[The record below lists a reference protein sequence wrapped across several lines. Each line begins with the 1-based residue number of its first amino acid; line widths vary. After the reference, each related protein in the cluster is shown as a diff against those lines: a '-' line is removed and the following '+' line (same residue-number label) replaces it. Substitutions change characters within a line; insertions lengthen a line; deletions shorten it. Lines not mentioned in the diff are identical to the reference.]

1 MSYRPLVLYDPDSD
15 SDTDSLASLHGAPM
29 GVANDM
35 CGDDSDGFSLNSNLM
50 EEVSDDE
57 FDDPALRPRTYN
69 PLGLRVEAGKRV
81 GYDSDDSSDGDGDH
95 LGQDRDYSYP
105 SKQKIFADIDEKS
118 VGSDDEFT
126 VGNSMPPRI
135 TKNDKQFDTLIPTS
149 GSVHAL
155 SSADQPANIMQE
167 AEHEK
172 GKAMEEKQGK
182 RLGRAGKQAES
193 KRLVAESLAK
203 ARSAKGAG
211 AEVAKQY
218 YEGKAKQ
225 EGEKLMGGKLS
236 PATKAKGKEALLKA
250 ASVIKAEKSIAKG
263 KLAQQLE
270 PDLKEKIGEA
280 KTKKAKAAVTKE
292 ITQAGKSKGM
302 SKLAKKLVK
311 TRDVLETA
319 EKGKARELMTKVNR
333 VMMSVAMRKLMA
345 DPKKTAGN
353 LIARKLIKLFREK
366 GVQSKQQLDFLSAYI
381 KEKMERERAGLSAE
395 ELRVAT
401 AENLAKGGGE
411 ASEASTMVGG
421 ATQTVMTNADDPKAP
436 TTVLTAT
443 TLPAMTKEVKST
455 LVDGINLG
463 NGKVLAVKGK
473 TLTLDGEAIKSGTSE
488 EALAILKA
496 LDREVKSSIKDPE
509 VLRVLVGTKTAK
521 YAGGI
526 ITRRIYETGRRIK
539 TQK

>member
-29 GVANDM
+29 GVSNDM

-50 EEVSDDE
+50 EDVSDDE

-126 VGNSMPPRI
+126 VGNSNPPRI

-155 SSADQPANIMQE
+155 SSSDQPANVMQE
-167 AEHEK
+167 AENEK
-172 GKAMEEKQGK
+172 GKAMEEKQAK
-182 RLGRAGKQAES
+182 RLGRAGKQEES
-193 KRLVAESLAK
+193 KRLVTESLQR
-203 ARSAKGAG
+203 ARTAKGAG
-211 AEVAKQY
+211 ALLLESRARQEAEKQ
-218 YEGKAKQ
+218 
-225 EGEKLMGGKLS
+225 MGGKLS
-236 PATKAKGKEALLKA
+236 PATKAKGNEALLKA
-250 ASVIKAEKSIAKG
+250 ASIIKAEKSIAKG

-270 PDLKEKIGEA
+270 PDLREKIGEA

-292 ITQAGKSKGM
+292 ITEAGRYKGGV
-302 SKLAKKLVK
+302 SKLTKKLAK

-353 LIARKLIKLFREK
+353 LIARKLVKMFREK

-381 KEKMERERAGLSAE
+381 KEKMERERAGLSKE

-401 AENLAKGGGE
+401 AENLAKGGGG

-421 ATQTVMTNADDPKAP
+421 GAETTMTKADDPAAP
-436 TTVLTAT
+436 TST
-443 TLPAMTKEVKST
+443 TLPAMTTEVKST
-455 LVDGINLG
+455 LSDGINLG

-496 LDREVKSSIKDPE
+496 LDREVKSSIKDAE

-521 YAGGI
+521 YGGGI

-539 TQK
+539 TKK